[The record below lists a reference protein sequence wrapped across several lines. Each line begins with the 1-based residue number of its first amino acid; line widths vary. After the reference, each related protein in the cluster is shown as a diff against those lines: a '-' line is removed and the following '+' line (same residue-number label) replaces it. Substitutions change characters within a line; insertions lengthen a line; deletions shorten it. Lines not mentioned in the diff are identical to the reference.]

1 MIAKEGVPALRRW
14 PPSPCHVF
22 CNGRLADNDAQL
34 EQLAVNP
41 WRSPQ
46 RVGNAH
52 LANELADVHGRPWPA
67 AARPST
73 LPASNNSTPGG
84 PNLFTFNDPPHIC
97 AWHAA
102 CCLRLDKGDVL
113 TSVRSRDFTSG
124 T

>member
-1 MIAKEGVPALRRW
+1 MIAKEGLPALRWW
-14 PPSPCHVF
+14 PPSLCHVF

-73 LPASNNSTPGG
+73 LPASTTRRPADQTCLHSTTPRTFVPGM
-84 PNLFTFNDPPHIC
+84 PLAAY
-97 AWHAA
+97 AWI
-102 CCLRLDKGDVL
+102 K
-113 TSVRSRDFTSG
+113 
-124 T
+124 